1 LRARRAHSF
10 PHPDFSEDLRSK
22 LSDPRSPDLLLA
34 DIGHQI
40 TTVTALSQKVSPLQL
55 NSKTAKELERHGRD
69 IWNLCI
75 RLKREGGETTT
86 TRNSR
91 LLSRAR
97 LFAFHVLE
105 LGRRAGRAKR
115 DDESEVVYLM
125 GLAMTL
131 GRVCLEGVDLDSTR
145 AALQKAAEY
154 IERLKALP
162 ERVPDEYSR
171 TRRLRLEADY
181 LSMRMALVRFPLSF
195 LLEGLSNLL

>member
-1 LRARRAHSF
+1 M
-10 PHPDFSEDLRSK
+10 PHPEFSADLHSK

-34 DIGHQI
+34 DIGHHI
-40 TTVTALSQKVSPLQL
+40 TTVTALSQKVGPLQL
-55 NSKTAKELERHGRD
+55 NSKTTKDLERHGRD
-69 IWNLCI
+69 LWNLCI
-75 RLKREGGETTT
+75 RLKREHGEA

-105 LGRRAGRAKR
+105 LGRRGGRAKR

-131 GRVCLEGVDLDSTR
+131 GRVCLEGEDLDSTR

-154 IERLKALP
+154 IDRLKTLP
-162 ERVPDEYSR
+162 ERELDEYSR
-171 TRRLRLEADY
+171 TGRLRLEADY
-181 LSMRMALVRFPLSF
+181 LSMRMALVRFPLYF
-195 LLEGLSNLL
+195 LLRGLSNLL